1 MSSYQHH
8 KTTAVGGSAC
18 INKEPMELWKLK
30 MPIAGT
36 ADQAKIFRHT
46 MVAFELG
53 LIGGKKKLGK
63 KKRRS

>member
-1 MSSYQHH
+1 
-8 KTTAVGGSAC
+8 
-18 INKEPMELWKLK
+18 MELWKLK

-53 LIGGKKKLGK
+53 LTGGKKKLGK